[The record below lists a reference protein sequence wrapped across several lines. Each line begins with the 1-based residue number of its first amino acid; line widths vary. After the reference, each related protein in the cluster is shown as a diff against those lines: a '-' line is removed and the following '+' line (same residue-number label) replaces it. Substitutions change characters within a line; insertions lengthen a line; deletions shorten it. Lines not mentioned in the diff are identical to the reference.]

1 MAAVQHRLWEGVTV
15 GGEMFE
21 TCVCAAFK
29 SPRVLKKK
37 KSEMFEKVR
46 EFKSTLLTSKGLSS
60 VCILMWTLKV
70 ELYAN
75 SLWQI

>member
-15 GGEMFE
+15 GGEMLE

-29 SPRVLKKK
+29 SPPVCFFL